1 MIQLQFENLDTI
13 WHELDNKVSGIG
25 ELTSSTTKN
34 QIAKAVFTITS
45 RKFLSDF
52 SIEAARFPQ
61 KYHHMFEWEQVGNK
75 SKKLFKIKRG
85 TLNQGNMNISFNFQK
100 STSFVPIPSKLKSM
114 GKTGKSVKRRSVF
127 ANKAEVMEAGRPVG
141 FTTKRYIAFL
151 SGNTGEIQFLSP
163 RKLVSIMNPGGK
175 QVAGS
180 FDRYV
185 TRWYSTKV
193 DSTIATSGLLEN
205 IGKSVAK
212 SLQNTGTGKNQAK
225 EAIRIITEK
234 YAQGVTEL

>member
-1 MIQLQFENLDTI
+1 
-13 WHELDNKVSGIG
+13 
-25 ELTSSTTKN
+25 
-34 QIAKAVFTITS
+34 
-45 RKFLSDF
+45 
-52 SIEAARFPQ
+52 
-61 KYHHMFEWEQVGNK
+61 
-75 SKKLFKIKRG
+75 
-85 TLNQGNMNISFNFQK
+85 
-100 STSFVPIPSKLKSM
+100 
-114 GKTGKSVKRRSVF
+114 
-127 ANKAEVMEAGRPVG
+127 
-141 FTTKRYIAFL
+141 
-151 SGNTGEIQFLSP
+151 
-163 RKLVSIMNPGGK
+163 MNPGGK